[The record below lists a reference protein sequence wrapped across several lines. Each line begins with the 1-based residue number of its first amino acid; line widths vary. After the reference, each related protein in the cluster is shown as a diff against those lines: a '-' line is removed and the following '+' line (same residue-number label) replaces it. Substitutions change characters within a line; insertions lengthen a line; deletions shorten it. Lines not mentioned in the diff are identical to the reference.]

1 MSEFSN
7 CSVTLNAT
15 VEGEQFSV
23 ELESRE
29 AAVAVKQALND
40 HGHHAGVYESCG
52 I

>member
-1 MSEFSN
+1 MSESRN
-7 CSVTLNAT
+7 CSVTLNAN

-29 AAVAVKQALND
+29 AANAAKKALND
-40 HGHHAGVYESCG
+40 YGHHAGVYESCG